1 MFTGGEQYD
10 TICLKPY
17 VTETGGSSDYKCS
30 LMVLF
35 LVFSH

>member
-1 MFTGGEQYD
+1 MEVIIWQFKTL
-10 TICLKPY
+10 CACY
-17 VTETGGSSDYKCS
+17 VTETGGSSEYKCS